1 MDDRVSALMDGELDD
16 AGVRSCL
23 DSMLADPRLRE
34 DWALFHLIGDHLRE
48 TSPQAIEDSS
58 AGESRRYWQEVL
70 PLQPPPGLIPARH
83 RVFLPGVAALLGV
96 GIAALAVLALPP
108 AAPRSDTPPAVT
120 VAHRLAGSIGAEA
133 ETRQGY
139 LLAHQGV
146 SPSAVLHGAG
156 AYMRT
161 VAAADDLHGDGRR

>member
-48 TSPQAIEDSS
+48 TSLQAIEDPS
-58 AGESRRYWQEVL
+58 AGEPRRYRQEVL

-108 AAPRSDTPPAVT
+108 AAPRSDTLSAVT
-120 VAHRLAGSIGAEA
+120 AAHRLAGSIGAEA

-161 VAAADDLHGDGRR
+161 VAAADDRHGDGRR